1 MTIDAQIEA
10 VLFATAKPLSF
21 SYVAR
26 LLEVSV
32 KEVEDGVLVL
42 RERLE
47 SSGSGLT
54 LQEHEGDILFVTRPE
69 CAEVVV
75 KVIKEASAG
84 ELTRPSLETL
94 TILAYRG
101 PLTRPEIEQIRGVQ
115 SSLILRNLMIRGLVE
130 EKGMGDL
137 GQDLYGLTMECLK
150 ALGIESVQN
159 LPQYEE
165 LRGHA
170 SIQDVLADLE
180 ENLESKEEK
189 GAETTL

>member
-1 MTIDAQIEA
+1 MTRDAQIETI
-10 VLFATAKPLSF
+10 LFATAKPISF
-21 SYVAR
+21 AYLAR
-26 LLEVSV
+26 ILEVPS
-32 KEVEDGVLVL
+32 KEVESGVAVL
-42 RERLE
+42 RERLK

-54 LQEHEGDILFVTRPE
+54 LQEHEGNVLLVTRPE
-69 CAEVVV
+69 YAEIVTKVV
-75 KVIKEASAG
+75 KEASAG

-130 EKGMGDL
+130 EKGIGDV
-137 GQDLYGLTMECLK
+137 GQELYGLTMDCLK
-150 ALGIESVQN
+150 ALGIESVTD
-159 LPQYEE
+159 LPEYKE

-180 ENLESKEEK
+180 SSE
-189 GAETTL
+189 